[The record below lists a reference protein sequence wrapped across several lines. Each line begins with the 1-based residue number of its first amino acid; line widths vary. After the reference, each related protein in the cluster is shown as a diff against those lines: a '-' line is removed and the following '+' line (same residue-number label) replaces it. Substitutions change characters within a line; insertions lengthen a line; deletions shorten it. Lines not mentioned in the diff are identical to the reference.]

1 MPDAIGMV
9 LAFYRLV
16 LEHTLSEEERSQIL
30 QTIEMFEVITQTQPD
45 DYQSLEILKVAY
57 HKLGKA
63 EEALRTSRRLA
74 EAYFN
79 VGSFSLAMQECEA
92 VLTVEPNAP
101 EIVAMLGEIETR
113 LQQAGQIER
122 KLAPITRSSRRPAA
136 ATPLSQQRAC
146 SRSVDAAP
154 AKLASASRSRI
165 PSRAMIS
172 SAKFL
177 VLQQMFP
184 EDEVSAALETVKEAN
199 KAMSDRTLATSLLD
213 KLCQDNDEKMEAV
226 LSALIDRTKF
236 AYVPLEYYDIDR
248 QVVRMLPDDLTLGRL
263 FVPFD
268 LISRTIM
275 VACCN
280 PFDAAGARSGAAIAR
295 LHRHVVSRAS
305 RPRSSRRCRTSTGW
319 SRGPSASRAMRSKS
333 FGERI
338 ADVLIE
344 DGLLLPNQLEEA
356 VDIQKKQGGR
366 LLKIL
371 TDKQFVTEQ
380 DMAFSMGRCLNT
392 PPINLSKVRVPE
404 EIMESGPARHGEGA
418 QAGSGRAPRTASCS
432 WRWPTRPTCSRSTT

>member
-1 MPDAIGMV
+1 MV

-30 QTIEMFEVITQTQPD
+30 QTIEMFEVITQTQHD

-92 VLTVEPNAP
+92 VLTVEPTAL

-113 LQQAGQIER
+113 LQQAGQIREETGAHNA
-122 KLAPITRSSRRPAA
+122 LVATSTYAA
-136 ATPLSQQRAC
+136 ATP
-146 SRSVDAAP
+146 
-154 AKLASASRSRI
+154 SASSGLLEIGGRSTGQVGKRI
-165 PSRAMIS
+165 SLQDPEQGNDQLG
-172 SAKFL
+172 KFL

-184 EDEVSAALETVKEAN
+184 EDEMSAALDAVKEAN
-199 KAMSDRTLATSLLD
+199 KAMGDRMLATSLLSW
-213 KLCQDNDEKMEAV
+213 LCQDNDEKMEAV

-248 QVVRMLPDDLTLGRL
+248 QVVRMLPDELTIKRL

-275 VACCN
+275 VAVCN
-280 PFDAAGARSGAAIAR
+280 PFDAEAR
-295 LHRHVVSRAS
+295 
-305 RPRSSRRCRTSTGW
+305 
-319 SRGPSASRAMRSKS
+319 
-333 FGERI
+333 
-338 ADVLIE
+338 
-344 DGLLLPNQLEEA
+344 EA
-356 VDIQKKQGGR
+356 VQQSLDYNVTWY
-366 LLKIL
+366 L
-371 TDKQFVTEQ
+371 TK
-380 DMAFSMGRCLNT
+380 
-392 PPINLSKVRVPE
+392 
-404 EIMESGPARHGEGA
+404 PATIIKTLQEVYKLEP
-418 QAGSGRAPRTASCS
+418 RA
-432 WRWPTRPTCSRSTT
+432 